1 MKKRTII
8 GIIIVS
14 AFEVFVL
21 LILKDIYQ
29 VNTNLINKRTETIDN
44 ECAKML
50 MQKYGKID
58 PGLKQ
63 LCIDY
68 VSKHVSQP

>member
-1 MKKRTII
+1 MNKI
-8 GIIIVS
+8 S
-14 AFEVFVL
+14 SL
-21 LILKDIYQ
+21 YSQQ
-29 VNTNLINKRTETIDN
+29 VEITLQNTNLINKRTETIDN
-44 ECAKML
+44 ECANML
-50 MQKYGKID
+50 MQKYGKVD

>member
-1 MKKRTII
+1 
-8 GIIIVS
+8 
-14 AFEVFVL
+14 
-21 LILKDIYQ
+21 
-29 VNTNLINKRTETIDN
+29 
-44 ECAKML
+44 ML

-68 VSKHVSQP
+68 VSKHVSQPWEK

>member
-14 AFEVFVL
+14 AFAVLVL
-21 LILKDIYQ
+21 LILIDIYQ
-29 VNTNLINKRTETIDN
+29 VNTNLIYKRTETIDN
-44 ECAKML
+44 ECANML
-50 MQKYGKID
+50 MQKYGKVD